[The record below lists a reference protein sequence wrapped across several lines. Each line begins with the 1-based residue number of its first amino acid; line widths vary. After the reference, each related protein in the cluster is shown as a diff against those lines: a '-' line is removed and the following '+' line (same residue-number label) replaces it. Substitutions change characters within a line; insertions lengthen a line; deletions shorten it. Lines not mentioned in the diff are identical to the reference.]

1 VENPLFER
9 ADGPLVTAMRRGNVL
24 LVDEINVA
32 DDEVTERLNFVLE
45 KDKMLLLAER

>member
-1 VENPLFER
+1 VEKPLFEW

-32 DDEVTERLNFVLE
+32 DDAVTERLKFVLE
-45 KDKMLLLAER
+45 TEKTLLIAER